1 MDESLLAEVKDFNR
15 SIAEFQKF
23 RDEASE
29 PEWLYWNMVIAY
41 NIYIHSDMMRR
52 ILGARQCTS

>member
-1 MDESLLAEVKDFNR
+1 MAELAQEISDFNK
-15 SIAEFQKF
+15 SISEFQKL

-41 NIYIHSDMMRR
+41 NIYIHGDMMRR
-52 ILGARQCTS
+52 ILGAWQCTS